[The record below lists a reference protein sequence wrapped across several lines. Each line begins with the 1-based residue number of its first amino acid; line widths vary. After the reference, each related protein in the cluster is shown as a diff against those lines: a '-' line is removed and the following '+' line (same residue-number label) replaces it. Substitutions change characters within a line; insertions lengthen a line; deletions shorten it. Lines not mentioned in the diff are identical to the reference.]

1 MPFAPDTVPSP
12 NPARVRP
19 GGRARLR
26 GPAAALAAL
35 AALSPLC
42 ACPLAGPRPGEDS
55 LLVMSY
61 NVKSLFDAVDSGS
74 EFPEFS
80 VAEGRWDEARYKR
93 RLSLLAEVILAA
105 APGKRGPDLLC
116 LAEIENRGVLRDLA
130 AGPLKGSGYR
140 ETALVEAPGQAFQ
153 CGLVS
158 RLPLL
163 SLKAH
168 GLSAGGSE
176 GRYLL
181 EAEVAWEDSGR
192 GSPGPGKPAA
202 RPLVVFV
209 CHWKSK
215 VGGAEATEA
224 ERREAA
230 ALLAGRA
237 AARLAADPACELL
250 ACGDFNES
258 PDEYLRTGMR
268 YATALWPD
276 SAGAPP
282 GPALVVAGEPGRAG
296 LGEGRAALYSPWAA
310 AAGCSYVHE
319 GREERIDGFLLGPGL
334 LDGEGLSLSA
344 FAPMDEAFLLGSDG
358 APRAWSSSS
367 GSGYSDHLPLLLEL
381 SREGR

>member
-1 MPFAPDTVPSP
+1 MPFPDETPPSP
-12 NPARVRP
+12 GPARIGP
-19 GGRARLR
+19 GGLARRL
-26 GPAAALAAL
+26 GPAAVL

-42 ACPLAGPRPGEDS
+42 ACALAGPRPGEDS

-61 NVKSLFDAVDSGS
+61 NVKSLFDAADSGS
-74 EFPEFS
+74 EFPEYS

-93 RLSLLAEVILAA
+93 RLALLAEVVLAA

-140 ETALVEAPGQAFQ
+140 ETALVEAPGQPFQ

-181 EAEVAWEDSGR
+181 EAEVAWDGQGSADR
-192 GSPGPGKPAA
+192 GGPAA

-258 PDEYLRTGMR
+258 PDEYARTGMR

-276 SAGAPP
+276 SAGSPP

-296 LGEGRAALYSPWAA
+296 LGEGRAVLYSPWAA